1 MSLELL
7 TLLPQMQNAI
17 GNALS
22 LEQQLFVSANYP
34 SIMKFLNSDA
44 GRQAIRNFIEEWETA
59 PEEKPH

>member
-7 TLLPQMQNAI
+7 TLLPQVKNSI

-22 LEQQLFVSANYP
+22 VEQQLFVSANYP
-34 SIMKFLNSDA
+34 NIIKFLNSDI
-44 GRQAIRNFIEEWETA
+44 GKEAIRNFVEEWETA

>member
-1 MSLELL
+1 MDLTLI

-34 SIMKFLNSDA
+34 RILAFLNSDA
-44 GRQAIRNFIEEWETA
+44 GRQAVRNFVEEWQTA
-59 PEEKPH
+59 PEQKAH

>member
-1 MSLELL
+1 MNLELL

-22 LEQQLFVSANYP
+22 LEQQLFVSAAYP
-34 SIMKFLNSDA
+34 NVMKFLNSDA
-44 GRQAIRNFIEEWETA
+44 GRQAIRNFIEEWQTA

>member
-1 MSLELL
+1 MNLELL

-34 SIMKFLNSDA
+34 NIIKFLNSDA
-44 GRQAIRNFIEEWETA
+44 GRQAIRTFVEEWETA